1 MDRALTIRFVIS
13 LVLMSAL
20 VVALNLIDASPG
32 LAVCSYFACMGAA
45 IWLIGSYFF
54 AHEDEISTRA
64 QRRHDHR
71 R

>member
-1 MDRALTIRFVIS
+1 MHRALTIRFVIS
-13 LVLMSAL
+13 LVLMSVL

-45 IWLIGSYFF
+45 IWLIGSSLF
-54 AHEDEISTRA
+54 AYEDRIPTRA
-64 QRRHDHR
+64 QQQRDHR